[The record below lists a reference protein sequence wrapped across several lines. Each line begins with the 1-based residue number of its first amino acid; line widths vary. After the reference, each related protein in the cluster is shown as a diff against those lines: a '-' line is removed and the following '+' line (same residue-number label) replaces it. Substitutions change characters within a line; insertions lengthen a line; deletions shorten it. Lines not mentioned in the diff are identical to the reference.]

1 MRTANNTNNN
11 FSVENLVEKYCIHVN
26 PSRDDNSSWTIS
38 FNPSRDDNPSWT
50 VIDSTI
56 GAGVYG
62 QLLVTLY
69 SSVAGNDADK
79 QVLSTLSE
87 YAEKYQKDA
96 LEEEEFVFLCEHFKE
111 VVAYVFSVDDHRHIL
126 VRKVPYNTI
135 KIIQEMAK
143 PKEGQTIF
151 LTDARY
157 GDIAASFPG
166 CIVKGFTGFSGIV
179 SQYTKDNLEIWAWG
193 QIRLYA
199 LGIKSEIVPDVPET
213 IGPDESKT
221 DNEVTHDFT
230 YTLPEKGSIDI
241 VIIDGE
247 SVLLNFMDIQQLY
260 ELLKDG
266 GTMFWVSDKKK
277 MAGNGKGNSFRK
289 QLVLEKSINTL
300 VSFYEDFSWFIRE
313 EVVLTYI
320 IKKRAHKRVRVVNDK
335 EEVKSAM
342 IKAEDLDSDI
352 LWPSYYF
359 ATRPS
364 TGKPLSS
371 ILSPKKRQSVTSIER
386 LRDVVEELNDW
397 FSNSKYIQEHS
408 KNIPSVTPNDL
419 GDSYK
424 DANLMEKEVHT
435 VADDVN
441 TNKYNVVDALAFFGL
456 ENQPC
461 VFISENAEG
470 LRIGYTTQVDKKGYA
485 YRSSSCCLLYPQKG
499 IDPRYVAALLFLPS
513 VAEQIITICEGEIT
527 DGILSLVLDKIIVPD
542 HNEKER
548 LAFLSEANYEALIS
562 SKQELR
568 QQHEQFRKSVRMRN
582 HALTQSL
589 SSIEAMFYALNKHRL
604 RQKGNLSD
612 NDIISRVKGTTVRE
626 AFEFLDRNIEE
637 MMPLMEHMADVE
649 YSFGKPEWID
659 PEKFIEV
666 YVSQHEN
673 GWLNFK
679 PVIPWE
685 KGHNQAVEDIKDP
698 TSGEIILH
706 KGDSVNQF
714 LFPKDAL
721 ERVFKNIISNAQSH
735 GFTDKSRKDYQL
747 KFSWHMNGMALIIEI
762 ENNGTPIPSDRD
774 TASLLEY
781 GVSTALHHN
790 GHNGIGCNEIDD
802 IMQRYDGKVEII
814 SSPENLFP
822 VKYVLTFNRSNTIR

>member
-11 FSVENLVEKYCIHVN
+11 LPVEKLVNKYCTYVN
-26 PSRDDNSSWTIS
+26 PSRGEKGYNK
-38 FNPSRDDNPSWT
+38 FGF
-50 VIDSTI
+50 DSAKAEHVA
-56 GAGVYG
+56 GA

-69 SSVAGNDADK
+69 STVAGIEADNN
-79 QVLSTLSE
+79 VLLALSV
-87 YAEKYQKDA
+87 YAERYQKDA
-96 LEEEEFVFLCEHFKE
+96 LEEEEFVFLCEHFKD
-111 VVAYVFSVDDHRHIL
+111 VVSYVFADMDSGLAPRVPSNIIKL
-126 VRKVPYNTI
+126 V
-135 KIIQEMAK
+135 QEMIK

-151 LTDARY
+151 LTHAGC
-157 GDIAASFPG
+157 GDIAALFPG
-166 CIVKGFTGFSGIV
+166 CIVRGFTGDSLY
-179 SQYTKDNLEIWAWG
+179 STYKLENWALG

-199 LGIKSEIVPDVPET
+199 LGVKSEIVPIDYKPEGYNDKANAYIST
-213 IGPDESKT
+213 LLEKESA
-221 DNEVTHDFT
+221 
-230 YTLPEKGSIDI
+230 DI
-241 VIIDGE
+241 VIYGSGGAPDLK
-247 SVLLNFMDIQQLY
+247 SVDIQQSY
-260 ELLKDG
+260 ELLKEG
-266 GTMFWVSDKKK
+266 GTMFWFAEKSTMV
-277 MAGNGKGNSFRK
+277 GNGYGNSFRN

-300 VSFYEDFSWFIRE
+300 ASFK
-313 EVVLTYI
+313 VVPKGWMRQNIILTHI
-320 IKKRAHKRVRVVNDK
+320 EKRAHKSVRIINDK
-335 EEVKSAM
+335 EGKSAV
-342 IKAEDLDSDI
+342 IKAEELDRDI
-352 LWPSYYF
+352 LWPSYYL
-359 ATRPS
+359 AKRPS

-371 ILSPKKRQSVTSIER
+371 IVKLPSNRRKRLADYVQGGNRLYHSGPRPKFDLSDFPDLEYIP
-386 LRDVVEELNDW
+386 VVA
-397 FSNSKYIQEHS
+397 YH
-408 KNIPSVTPNDL
+408 DL

-441 TNKYNVVDALAFFGL
+441 TNKYNVVDAMAFLGL

-470 LRIGYTTQVDKKGYA
+470 LRIGYTTQVAKHGYA
-485 YRSSSCCLLYPQKG
+485 YDPDRCCLLYPQKE
-499 IDPRYVAALLFLPS
+499 IDPRYVVALLFLPS
-513 VAEQIITICEGEIT
+513 VAEQIITICEGEIRM
-527 DGILSLVLDKIIVPD
+527 LSLVLDKIIVPD

-548 LAFLSEANYEALIS
+548 LAFLSEANYQALIS

-568 QQHEQFRKSVRMRN
+568 QQHEQFRKSVRMRK

-589 SSIEAMFYALNKHRL
+589 SSIEAMFYALNKHRI

-612 NDIISRVKGTTVRE
+612 NEIISRVKGTTVRE
-626 AFEFLDRNIEE
+626 AFEFLERNVEE

-649 YSFGKPEWID
+649 YSFGKPEWMD
-659 PEKFIEV
+659 PEKFIEE
-666 YVSQHEN
+666 YVSKYEN

-679 PVIPWE
+679 PVITWE
-685 KGHNQAVEDIKDP
+685 KGHNQAIEEIKDP

-706 KGDSVNQF
+706 KGDSINQF

-747 KFSWHMNGMALIIEI
+747 KFSWHINGMALIIEI

-781 GVSTALHHN
+781 GVSTALHHD